1 MVNIITSTRL
11 NNISYTL
18 PSVFKDHSTKVNI
31 NGEYQSKNENGF
43 TITCDVNVQL
53 IGNYEGTEDLAKGMA
68 NYHDTDYKLVN
79 INNINWYNLKYE
91 STLFHDIYL
100 TTYKDDILMYDYQGT
115 ETCMPYSNQIINSI
129 KIND

>member
-18 PSVFKDHSTKVNI
+18 PSVFKDHSTK
-31 NGEYQSKNENGF
+31 
-43 TITCDVNVQL
+43 
-53 IGNYEGTEDLAKGMA
+53 DLAKGMA

-129 KIND
+129 EIND